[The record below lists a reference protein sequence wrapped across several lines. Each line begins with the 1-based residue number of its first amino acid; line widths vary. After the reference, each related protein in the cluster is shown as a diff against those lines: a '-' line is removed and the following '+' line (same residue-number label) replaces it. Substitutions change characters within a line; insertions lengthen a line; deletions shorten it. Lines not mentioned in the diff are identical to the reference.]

1 MRPRIEAHFGP
12 ISGIAHFRNCLQEC
26 PPPKPPH
33 ATLTLMPPALRPEAD
48 SQSVPPARDRPWLFA
63 FLITPEAV
71 ISLGLVSGA
80 LTYLMRDQ
88 GVNPARAASI
98 ASLLSLPHAIF
109 FLWGPL
115 TDFWMRRRTWLLLAA
130 LAAAIALV
138 AAFHQPQLASPLAVS
153 LLFLSACLGVFVTA
167 ACGGILGTLHS
178 ELSRRRASSFYQTGS
193 LAFGAIAVYI
203 LVTYSGRLS
212 LSSLGWIVAA
222 MIVVPSLFALLAPQQ
237 SMIREHGAHQTVVRI
252 WHEFKSTFLR
262 WEAIPYTLLVGC
274 PCCSGAM
281 IGLLPQ
287 LARDYHVTGHQV
299 AWINGVAGALLT
311 SAGALAASLIP
322 IRIRA
327 PIAFLLAGIAN
338 AATLAIFALG
348 PLGPAVYFTGTVLF
362 LFTIGAGYALF
373 TGVALEFLGGSGKS
387 GSSRYAIINSIGNL
401 PVAYMTYLDGRGYAL
416 WGPRAMPAVD
426 AIITAAGCL
435 ILLAHFA
442 ISRRRQS
449 ALAA

>member
-1 MRPRIEAHFGP
+1 
-12 ISGIAHFRNCLQEC
+12 
-26 PPPKPPH
+26 
-33 ATLTLMPPALRPEAD
+33 MPPAARSEVET
-48 SQSVPPARDRPWLFA
+48 QSPATPHDRPWLFA

-71 ISLGLVSGA
+71 IALGLVSGA
-80 LTYLMRDQ
+80 LTYLLRDE

-98 ASLLSLPHAIF
+98 ASLLSLPHAIY

-130 LAAAIALV
+130 AASAIALV
-138 AAFHQPQLASPLAVS
+138 AAFHQSQLASPLAVG
-153 LLFLSACLGVFVTA
+153 LLFLSACFGVFVTA
-167 ACGGILGTLHS
+167 ACGGIMGTLSS
-178 ELSRRRASSFYQTGS
+178 ELSRRHAGSFYQTGS
-193 LAFGAIAVYI
+193 LAFGAVAVFV
-203 LVTYSGRLS
+203 LVTWSGRLS
-212 LSSLGWIVAA
+212 LSTLGWIIAA
-222 MIVVPSLFALLAPQQ
+222 MIVLPSLAAFAAPAQ
-237 SMIREHGAHQTVVRI
+237 SMIREHGAHQTAVRI

-322 IRIRA
+322 VRVRA
-327 PIAFLLAGIAN
+327 SVAFLLAGLIN
-338 AATLAIFALG
+338 AATLAIFAIG
-348 PLGPAVYFTGTVLF
+348 PLRPAVYFTGTVLF

-426 AIITAAGCL
+426 AIITATVCL

-442 ISRRRQS
+442 VSRRRRQS
-449 ALAA
+449 KLAA

>member
-1 MRPRIEAHFGP
+1 
-12 ISGIAHFRNCLQEC
+12 
-26 PPPKPPH
+26 
-33 ATLTLMPPALRPEAD
+33 MPPALQPEVDA
-48 SQSVPPARDRPWLFA
+48 QSAPAPRDRPWLFA

-71 ISLGLVSGA
+71 ISLGLLSGA
-80 LTYLMRDQ
+80 LTYLLRDE
-88 GVNPARAASI
+88 GVAPGRAASI
-98 ASLLSLPHAIF
+98 AALLSLPHAIY

-130 LAAAIALV
+130 FAAAIAMV

-153 LLFLSACLGVFVTA
+153 LLFLSACFGVFVVA

-193 LAFGAIAVYI
+193 LAFGAIAVYV

-212 LSSLGWIVAA
+212 LRSLGWIIAA
-222 MIVVPSLFALLAPQQ
+222 MIVLPSLAALAAPEQ
-237 SMIREHGAHQTVVRI
+237 SMIREHGLRQTRARI
-252 WHEFKSTFLR
+252 WNEFKSTFLR
-262 WEAIPYTLLVGC
+262 WEAIPYTLLIAS

-299 AWINGVAGALLT
+299 AWINGLAGALLT
-311 SAGALAASLIP
+311 TAGALSASLIP
-322 IRIRA
+322 IRIRP
-327 PIAFLLAGIAN
+327 PIAFLLAGLVN

-348 PLGPAVYFTGTVLF
+348 PLRPATYFTGTVLF

-387 GSSRYAIINSIGNL
+387 GSSRYAIINSIGNV
-401 PVAYMTYLDGRGYAL
+401 PVAYMIYLDGRGYAH
-416 WGPRAMPAVD
+416 WGPRAMPAAD
-426 AIITAAGCL
+426 AVITAAGCL
-435 ILLAHFA
+435 LLLAHFA
-442 ISRRRQS
+442 VSRPHRS
-449 ALAA
+449 SL

>member
-1 MRPRIEAHFGP
+1 MGP
-12 ISGIAHFRNCLQEC
+12 EPQQDA
-26 PPPKPPH
+26 
-33 ATLTLMPPALRPEAD
+33 
-48 SQSVPPARDRPWLFA
+48 QSVVAPRDRPWLFA

-71 ISLGLVSGA
+71 IALGLVGGA
-80 LTYLMRDQ
+80 ISYLLRDE

-98 ASLLSLPHAIF
+98 ASLLSLPHAIY

-130 LAAAIALV
+130 FASAIGLV
-138 AAFHQPQLASPLAVS
+138 AAFHQPQLGSPLAVA
-153 LLFLSACLGVFVTA
+153 LLFLSACCGVFVAA

-193 LAFGAIAVYI
+193 LAFGAIAVYM

-212 LSSLGWIVAA
+212 LRSLGWILAA
-222 MIVVPSLFALLAPQQ
+222 MIVLPSLAALAAPEQ
-237 SMIREHGAHQTVVRI
+237 SMIREHGLLQTRARI
-252 WHEFKSTFLR
+252 WSEFKSTFLR
-262 WEAIPYTLLVGC
+262 WEAIPYTLLVAA

-281 IGLLPQ
+281 IGQLPQ

-299 AWINGVAGALLT
+299 AWINGAAGALLT
-311 SAGALAASLIP
+311 SAGALAAVLIP

-327 PIAFLLAGIAN
+327 PIAFLLAGLVN

-348 PLGPAVYFTGTVLF
+348 PLRPATYFTGTVLF

-387 GSSRYAIINSIGNL
+387 GSSRYAIINSIGNV

-416 WGPRAMPAVD
+416 WGPRAMPAAD
-426 AIITAAGCL
+426 AVITAAGCL
-435 ILLAHFA
+435 LLLAHFA
-442 ISRRRQS
+442 MSRRKQS
-449 ALAA
+449 KLAA